1 MSRNKENVV
10 NSDKDLLKRIEEL
23 ERAVK
28 ALLKSMVD
36 IEKELDEAVMPEG
49 SFYGIEFKD

>member
-1 MSRNKENVV
+1 MSRNKELNQ
-10 NSDKDLLKRIEEL
+10 NSDKELLKRIEEL

-49 SFYGIEFKD
+49 AFYGIEFKD